1 MAASVTCAH
10 PKGGIYIE
18 IVMTKNTPV
27 EKFLTLIQKLTD
39 INDKKLIKG
48 TIEEAIINNT
58 PLRTCCC
65 NTAEKKR
72 LISLLYKKLEEIQE
86 CEISTMFMKTNKKYH
101 NIW

>member
-1 MAASVTCAH
+1 MATSITCAH
-10 PKGGIYIE
+10 PNGGIYIE
-18 IVMTKNTPV
+18 IIMTKNTPV

-65 NTAEKKR
+65 NTIEKRR
-72 LISLLYKKLEEIQE
+72 LISLLYKKLEKIQE
-86 CEISTMFMKTNKKYH
+86 CEISTMFMKTNKKYYS
-101 NIW
+101 I